1 MIGQRLINGVDSS
14 SVSAEDR
21 GLQYGDGLFET
32 MLAVGGS
39 IRHFDRHM
47 QRLSEGCV
55 RLCIPQPAPELLAQD
70 CRKVLE
76 GLDRGVV
83 KLILTRGPGP
93 RGYRPPAEVIVT
105 RIVTCSAFK
114 APPAGS
120 DGLTLRICET
130 RLGSN
135 PQLAGLKHLNRLE
148 QVLACAEWDDP
159 EVAEGLMLSQDGRV
173 VCATAANI
181 FVARGGRLLTPEIV
195 DCGVAGIMR
204 GVVLSEAPSL
214 GIDTCV
220 ATLRLD
226 DLGDAQEVFLTSA
239 TRGIRPV
246 AKIEGI
252 GEWTGGA
259 LARVLRERLGPQV
272 S

>member
-1 MIGQRLINGVDSS
+1 MIGQRLVNGVEAS

-32 MLAVGGS
+32 MLAAGGS

-47 QRLSEGCV
+47 QRLSEGCA
-55 RLCIPQPAPELLAQD
+55 RLGIPVPASGLLAED

-83 KLILTRGPGP
+83 KLVLTRGPGP
-93 RGYRPPAEVIVT
+93 RGYRPPAEVAVT

-114 APPAGS
+114 ARPAET
-120 DGLTLRICET
+120 DRLTLRVCET

-148 QVLACAEWDDP
+148 QVLACAEWADP
-159 EVAEGLMLSQDGRV
+159 EIAEGLMLSQDGRV
-173 VCATAANI
+173 VCATAANLFI
-181 FVARGGRLLTPEIV
+181 ARGGRLLTPEIV

-214 GIDTCV
+214 GIEVRT
-220 ATLRLD
+220 AALRLD
-226 DLGDAQEVFLTSA
+226 DLGDADEIFLTSA
-239 TRGIRPV
+239 TRGIRSV
-246 AKIEGI
+246 ARIEGI
-252 GEWTGGA
+252 GEWTGGEIAGA
-259 LARVLRERLGPQV
+259 LRDQLGAQV

>member
-32 MLAVGGS
+32 MLAAGGS
-39 IRHFDRHM
+39 IRHFGRHM
-47 QRLSEGCV
+47 QRLSEGCA
-55 RLCIPQPAPELLAQD
+55 RLGIPLPAPELLAED

-93 RGYRPPAEVIVT
+93 RGYRPPVEVMVT
-105 RIVTCSAFK
+105 RIVACSAFK
-114 APPAGS
+114 ALPAGS

-173 VCATAANI
+173 VCATAANLFI
-181 FVARGGRLLTPEIV
+181 ARGGRLLTPEIV

-214 GIDTCV
+214 GIETCV
-220 ATLRLD
+220 AALSLD
-226 DLGDAQEVFLTSA
+226 DLRDAQEIFLTSA
-239 TRGIRPV
+239 TRGIRSV

-259 LARVLRERLGPQV
+259 LAGLLRERLGEQV